1 MSLRDHSFAHTGLK
15 IVSVALAV
23 LLWMMVSSQRASV
36 ERGLRIP
43 LELQNLPENLEMVEP
58 PQESVDV
65 RVRGTADALGRIAP
79 GDLVAAVDLSA
90 AQPGRRLFH
99 LSTERVKAPFAVV
112 VTQVTPS
119 SVAIRF
125 EPSATRIVPVMPSVE
140 GEPAPGFIVGKISA
154 DPPTV
159 EIVGPESLLR
169 RVTEAITE
177 PLWVGSARADV
188 RSSVIVGVA
197 DEGVRLKS
205 AKTAVVS
212 VAIVPAPEER
222 QLSAVAGARHG
233 IWPTGLRATITPP
246 LVKVR
251 VRGTKEAIAK
261 IRDASIVAY
270 VDLEGIGRGDYGL
283 PVRLEPTADVGV
295 DQLDP
300 TIVEHSRRMTHALF
314 GTDGIRGTAGTFP
327 LDVQTVRRVG
337 AALVKALPHADAKL
351 LIGRDTRESG
361 SLDRARAGAR
371 RAARGRERSEHRRR
385 RRPRPWPI

>member
-1 MSLRDHSFAHTGLK
+1 M
-15 IVSVALAV
+15 SVALAV

-65 RVRGTADALGRIAP
+65 RVRGTADALGRITP
-79 GDLVAAVDLSA
+79 GDLVATVDLSA
-90 AQPGRRLFH
+90 AQSGRRLFH
-99 LSTERVKAPFAVV
+99 LSPERVKAPFAVV

-125 EPSATRIVPVMPSVE
+125 EPSATRIVPVIPSVE

-159 EIVGPESLLR
+159 EIVGPESILR

-177 PLWVGSARADV
+177 PLWVGSASADV

-205 AKTAVVS
+205 VKTAIVS
-212 VAIVPAPEER
+212 VAILPAPEER
-222 QLSAVAGARHG
+222 QLSGVAVRVRNLSV
-233 IWPTGLRATITPP
+233 GLRATITPP

-251 VRGTKEAIAK
+251 VRGTKEAIGEDQRCVDRRLRRPRRHRSRRLRTSSPAGAD
-261 IRDASIVAY
+261 RRRRRRSIGSY
-270 VDLEGIGRGDYGL
+270 YCEY
-283 PVRLEPTADVGV
+283 
-295 DQLDP
+295 
-300 TIVEHSRRMTHALF
+300 SRRMSDALF

-327 LDVQTVRRVG
+327 LDAATVRRVG
-337 AALVKALPHADAKL
+337 AALVKALPHQGAKL

-361 SLDRARAGAR
+361 VWIERELAHGARLAGA
-371 RAARGRERSEHRRR
+371 AVQSIGVAQ
-385 RRPRPWPI
+385 RPPWPI

>member
-23 LLWMMVSSQRASV
+23 LMWVMVSSQRASV

-65 RVRGTADALGRIAP
+65 RVRGTADALSRIAP
-79 GDLVAAVDLSA
+79 GELVASVDLSA

-99 LSTERVKAPFAVV
+99 LSPERVKAPFAVV
-112 VTQVTPS
+112 VTQVTPA

-125 EPSATRIVPVMPSVE
+125 EPSATRIVPVVPSIE
-140 GEPAPGFIVGKISA
+140 GEPAPGFIVGKVSS

-159 EIVGPESLLR
+159 EVVGPESVLR

-177 PLWVGSARADV
+177 PLWVGSAKADV
-188 RSSVIVGVA
+188 RSTVVVGVA
-197 DEGVRLKS
+197 DESVRLKS
-205 AKTAVVS
+205 ARSAVIS

-222 QLSAVAGARHG
+222 QLSSVAVQTRNLAS
-233 IWPTGLRATITPP
+233 GLAATIMPP
-246 LVKVR
+246 SVKVR

-261 IRDASIVAY
+261 IRDTSVVAY
-270 VDLEGIGRGDYGL
+270 IDLEGIGRGDYGL
-283 PVRLEPTADVGV
+283 PVRLEPAADVAV

-300 TIVEHSRRMTHALF
+300 TMVSIHVE
-314 GTDGIRGTAGTFP
+314 
-327 LDVQTVRRVG
+327 
-337 AALVKALPHADAKL
+337 
-351 LIGRDTRESG
+351 
-361 SLDRARAGAR
+361 
-371 RAARGRERSEHRRR
+371 
-385 RRPRPWPI
+385 

>member
-1 MSLRDHSFAHTGLK
+1 MSLRGHSLAQTGLK
-15 IVSVALAV
+15 IVSIALAV
-23 LLWMMVSSQRASV
+23 VLWMMVSSQRASV

-43 LELQNLPENLEMVEP
+43 LELQNLPENLEMVDP

-79 GDLVAAVDLSA
+79 GDLVATVDLSA

-99 LSTERVKAPFAVV
+99 LSTERVKAPFAVI
-112 VTQVTPS
+112 VTQVTPP

-125 EPSATRIVPVMPSVE
+125 EPSAIRVVPVIASVE
-140 GEPAPGFIVGKISA
+140 GEPAPGFIVGQISA

-205 AKTAVVS
+205 VKTALVA

-222 QLSAVAGARHG
+222 HLTAVPVRPRNLA
-233 IWPTGLRATITPP
+233 PGLRAMITPP
-246 LVKVR
+246 NVRVR
-251 VRGTKEAIAK
+251 VRGSKESLAK
-261 IRDASIVAY
+261 IKDSSIVAY
-270 VDLEGIGRGDYGL
+270 VDLESMGRGEYGL
-283 PVRLEPTADVGV
+283 PVRLEPAAGVGV

-300 TIVEHSRRMTHALF
+300 TTVGIHVE
-314 GTDGIRGTAGTFP
+314 
-327 LDVQTVRRVG
+327 
-337 AALVKALPHADAKL
+337 
-351 LIGRDTRESG
+351 
-361 SLDRARAGAR
+361 
-371 RAARGRERSEHRRR
+371 
-385 RRPRPWPI
+385 